1 MKDWRDII
9 LKEFSP
15 RVNKL
20 TLVADPHGF
29 LQEEK
34 IIEKLITLGYE
45 LLWFEEPIS
54 FRYLYEARFRSRWDQ
69 GEDVYLIV
77 VLKEEDFNILPF
89 DLLQIGRKL
98 SFHLSDIF
106 SGLDYTVVAHLD
118 RSDFDKLYVAVNNYR
133 PSNLGENATKDF
145 ILRHVFEIV
154 PELIKTPS
162 DLIKILLR
170 KHYIRKHTPRI
181 FDEYLIEYLR
191 KNKIFK
197 EWPLEIIIP
206 DRGSFFTFLQER
218 WPIFLA
224 HISDYE
230 IVRENFTYY
239 GLKIPGPIELPF
251 DHPEIRVYI
260 DNLFLEGILEP
271 VYFSVSDTLTKKWF
285 HFGIISSEQENI
297 SARINKL
304 FERLENNLPCEDVSF
319 KSWFSFAKQY
329 AELVFL
335 TVQDGMN
342 KYLERLN
349 NFRKRIDKVFISWML
364 KRFQSLSNLPGL
376 VMVHHIPRFLAHK
389 ISENSDL
396 KIALIVIDGLSLD
409 QWLVIKNELQKQ
421 EPSWSFEEEVLFA
434 WVPTIT
440 SVSRQAIFSGN
451 PPWYFSENINSTQK
465 EYLLWEQFWD
475 SYGFKPIGQSKYE
488 KGQVTYIKSAE
499 RNFEGVKNL
508 IENPKLRILGLIIN
522 KVDEIMHGMKLGI
535 AGMHNQIREWVKEN
549 FLLELLKN
557 LWNNG
562 FSIYISSDH
571 GNIEAYGCGNPRE
584 GVLAEERGQRMRI
597 FRNFRIC
604 QRIKENFSGSIEWP
618 SIGLPDSY
626 CVLIAPDR
634 QAFVNKGERI
644 VCHGGIT
651 IEEVIVPFVKVFK
664 M

>member
-251 DHPEIRVYI
+251 DHPKIRVYI

-271 VYFSVSDTLTKKWF
+271 VYFEVSDTLTKKWF

-349 NFRKRIDKVFISWML
+349 NFRKRIDKVFISW
-364 KRFQSLSNLPGL
+364 
-376 VMVHHIPRFLAHK
+376 
-389 ISENSDL
+389 
-396 KIALIVIDGLSLD
+396 
-409 QWLVIKNELQKQ
+409 
-421 EPSWSFEEEVLFA
+421 
-434 WVPTIT
+434 
-440 SVSRQAIFSGN
+440 
-451 PPWYFSENINSTQK
+451 
-465 EYLLWEQFWD
+465 
-475 SYGFKPIGQSKYE
+475 
-488 KGQVTYIKSAE
+488 
-499 RNFEGVKNL
+499 
-508 IENPKLRILGLIIN
+508 
-522 KVDEIMHGMKLGI
+522 
-535 AGMHNQIREWVKEN
+535 
-549 FLLELLKN
+549 
-557 LWNNG
+557 
-562 FSIYISSDH
+562 
-571 GNIEAYGCGNPRE
+571 
-584 GVLAEERGQRMRI
+584 
-597 FRNFRIC
+597 
-604 QRIKENFSGSIEWP
+604 
-618 SIGLPDSY
+618 
-626 CVLIAPDR
+626 
-634 QAFVNKGERI
+634 
-644 VCHGGIT
+644 
-651 IEEVIVPFVKVFK
+651 
-664 M
+664 